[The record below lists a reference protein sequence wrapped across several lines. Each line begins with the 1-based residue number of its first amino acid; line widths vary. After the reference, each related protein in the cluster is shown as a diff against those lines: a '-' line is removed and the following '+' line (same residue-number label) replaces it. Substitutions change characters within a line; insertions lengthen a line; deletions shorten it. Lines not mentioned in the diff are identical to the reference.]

1 MMTPNIERLQLVP
14 CRDAD
19 KIREM
24 SWLGVLRT
32 KVVISGRPSHL
43 DHRQGF

>member
-24 SWLGVLRT
+24 SWLDVPRT
-32 KVVISGRPSHL
+32 KIVIPGLPSHL